1 VDYTVNVIERNGEYF
16 LQEVFAVTEF
26 QYVEQVTAG
35 PFKAR
40 WEADVKRSWL
50 YPAYRGLTDELCRLQ
65 HWSVKAGPEVQT
77 LRQLLPPA
85 EIGTAQLHHNAT

>member
-1 VDYTVNVIERNGEYF
+1 VAFIQHHPMDYTVNIIERNGEYF

-26 QYVEQVTAG
+26 QYGEQVTAG

-40 WEADVKRSWL
+40 WEADVKRSWM

-65 HWSVKAGPEVQT
+65 H
-77 LRQLLPPA
+77 
-85 EIGTAQLHHNAT
+85 

>member
-1 VDYTVNVIERNGEYF
+1 MSLASTLQWCKSKLPENTVDYTVNIIERNGDYF

-40 WEADVKRSWL
+40 WEAVVQRSWD
-50 YPAYRGLTDELCRLQ
+50 YPAYQGLTDEYCSLQ
-65 HWSVKAGPEVQT
+65 H
-77 LRQLLPPA
+77 
-85 EIGTAQLHHNAT
+85 

>member
-1 VDYTVNVIERNGEYF
+1 MIEFTSSWTLNVALPQRNTAMDYTVNIIEDNGEYF
-16 LQEVFAVTEF
+16 LQEVFALTEF

-40 WEADVKRSWL
+40 WEADVKRSWM

-65 HWSVKAGPEVQT
+65 H
-77 LRQLLPPA
+77 
-85 EIGTAQLHHNAT
+85 

>member
-1 VDYTVNVIERNGEYF
+1 MERELGIKSLLSYCHNPVAFTPHHTMDYTVNIIERNGEYF

-40 WEADVKRSWL
+40 WEADVKRSWM
-50 YPAYRGLTDELCRLQ
+50 YPGYQGLTDEYCRLQ
-65 HWSVKAGPEVQT
+65 H
-77 LRQLLPPA
+77 
-85 EIGTAQLHHNAT
+85 